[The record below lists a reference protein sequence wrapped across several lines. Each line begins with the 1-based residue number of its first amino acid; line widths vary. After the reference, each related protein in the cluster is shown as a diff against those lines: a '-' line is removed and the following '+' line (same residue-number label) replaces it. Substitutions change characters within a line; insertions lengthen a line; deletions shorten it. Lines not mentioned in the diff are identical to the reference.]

1 MCSGQQR
8 STLNVDQAAQNAAL
22 NLYYSGHVP
31 VHIRGS
37 VTGQIYAFSH
47 LRPVQA
53 VDSRDAVI
61 LLASPLFRL
70 TR

>member
-1 MCSGQQR
+1 MCRGQQR
-8 STLNVDQAAQNAAL
+8 SALKADETAPNAAL

-37 VTGQIYAFSH
+37 ITGHIYPFSH
-47 LRPVQA
+47 QQPMQA
-53 VDSRDAVI
+53 VDSRDAVF